1 MVYIIKCSMQTNS
14 FCVFINEQIKL
25 MGRDKVYERYESMYN
40 HVECLMEKET
50 DGSERSKLSDVIDL
64 ITRIKQSL

>member
-1 MVYIIKCSMQTNS
+1 MQTNS

-40 HVECLMEKET
+40 HVERLIEKET
-50 DGSERSKLSDVIDL
+50 DESERSKLSDVLNVIA
-64 ITRIKQSL
+64 RIKQSL